1 MSQQTDQHAAQH
13 QHQPKP
19 AKPQA
24 LTRSDFGYFAALTTR
39 WADND
44 IYGHVNNVMYYSFF
58 DTTANR
64 YLIEHGGLDIHDG
77 DIIGLVVDSG
87 CSYFAPIAFPDQLQG
102 ALRVAH
108 LGKSSVRYE
117 LAIFK
122 VPDASNMANETT
134 ENNAATELDQMA
146 VAQGHFVHVFVDRIT
161 RKPVAIP
168 EQMRAALMKIS
179 I

>member
-1 MSQQTDQHAAQH
+1 MSQQADQHATPH
-13 QHQPKP
+13 QNQNQPKP

-64 YLIEHGGLDIHDG
+64 YLIEQGGLDIHQG
-77 DIIGLVVDSG
+77 DIIGLVVDSD

-102 ALRVAH
+102 ALRVAQ

-122 VPDASNMANETT
+122 IPDASNTANENTD
-134 ENNAATELDQMA
+134 ATEIDQTA

-168 EQMRAALMKIS
+168 EQMRAALAKIL

>member
-1 MSQQTDQHAAQH
+1 MSQQADQHAA

-102 ALRVAH
+102 AIRVAH
-108 LGKSSVRYE
+108 LGRSSVRYE

-122 VPDASNMANETT
+122 IPDASNTANE
-134 ENNAATELDQMA
+134 NAHAAEQDNTA

-168 EQMRAALMKIS
+168 EQMRAALAKIS